1 MAKVYR
7 RKFRIPR
14 LKKPRFEGISPRAS
28 HWLLILPSLAAAVF
42 ALAFVIFLAQSVR
55 SERERN
61 TVQLDQ
67 DLLWLKQALRIQIAG
82 DQRELETLSAI
93 LAGQGLGAADY
104 IGRSLSLQQNN
115 PEVIGLEY
123 VDETGQVRWR
133 SPNSTIPGRPS
144 IAHPAIS
151 AAREQTAE
159 RDQTVLTHLIQD
171 EHGNHLLALVTPVKL
186 VYGGR
191 HDLIAWIS
199 LRTMLQQRTPW
210 WISQRYEI
218 SLLAG
223 DGLVIASRYDRR
235 QDHLEFNRIVSL
247 ELPPTGLQLSAA
259 PYPIERGWQFVLTV
273 SLATLALL
281 MILSTWALRQHVRG
295 RQKAEAQLR
304 QETAMRQAIEN
315 SLVTGIL
322 AMDSSGR
329 ILYANRAFCE
339 MIDWPVEELIDQL
352 PPKCYWPPEDMA
364 RSQAVQDAILSGQ
377 LDANGFQLRLMR
389 RNGERFDV
397 RTYVAPLVD
406 DEGQHTGWVC
416 SVYDITELQHEREAL
431 QAAHERFITVLNGLD
446 SAVSVSN
453 SQNGELLLTNA
464 HFDRAFGLPADR
476 GQCCVAPFFP
486 RRGWRPL
493 DTEWFDPYRNRWYHV
508 QSRHSIWVDGSVV
521 WLDTA
526 VDITARKD
534 AAEHERLQNEQMQQT
549 ARLVSMGEMASS
561 LAHELNQPL
570 AAINSYA
577 SGCRNLLSQAQ
588 PNLRQLDQAITKMSE
603 QAKRAG
609 QIIRGIRE
617 FVQRQAPHRHS
628 CQIGDLL
635 NTVQSLL
642 KSELQKNR
650 VKLSIELE
658 PGLPPLFADAVM
670 LEQVVFNLMR
680 NAIEAMQA
688 TPVDKRSL
696 HVRLTRDNE
705 QLRAIIADRG
715 TGIAPEQLEQLFK
728 PFYTTK
734 ATGMGMGL
742 NICRSIIEHHQGRL
756 WVEPNPGGGCR
767 FIFTVPFSE
776 EHQAHEP

>member
-1 MAKVYR
+1 MAKAYW
-7 RKFRIPR
+7 RKFRISR
-14 LKKPRFEGISPRAS
+14 LRKLQFDGISPRAS

-42 ALAFVIFLAQSVR
+42 ALAFVVFLAQSVH
-55 SERERN
+55 SERERS
-61 TVQLDQ
+61 TAQLDQ
-67 DLLWLKQALRIQIAG
+67 DLLWLKQALRIQVAS
-82 DQRELETLSAI
+82 DQRELETLSVI

-104 IGRSLSLQQNN
+104 IGRSLSLLQNN

-123 VDETGQVRWR
+123 VDETGQTRWR
-133 SPNSTIPGRPS
+133 SPDSAIPGRPS
-144 IAHPAIS
+144 TSNPVIA
-151 AAREQTAE
+151 AARRLTAQH
-159 RDQTVLTHLIQD
+159 DQTVLSGLITD
-171 EHGNHLLALVTPVKL
+171 ERGNTLFALVTPVKL
-186 VYGGR
+186 AYGGR
-191 HDLIAWIS
+191 RDLIAWIS

-218 SLLAG
+218 SLLTSDG
-223 DGLVIASRYDRR
+223 DVIASRYDRR
-235 QDHLEFNRIVSL
+235 QDHLDFSRAIGL
-247 ELPPTGLQLSAA
+247 ELPPTGLQISAA
-259 PYPIERGWQFVLTV
+259 PYPEQRGWQFALTA

-304 QETAMRQAIEN
+304 KETAMREAIEN

-322 AMDSSGR
+322 AMDSGGR

-339 MIDWPVEELIDQL
+339 MIGWPLEQLIDQS
-352 PPKCYWPPEDMA
+352 PPKCYWPPEDHV
-364 RSQAVQDAILSGQ
+364 RSQAVQDAILAGQ
-377 LDANGFQLRLMR
+377 FDANGFQLKMMR
-389 RNGERFDV
+389 HNGERFDV

-406 DEGQHTGWVC
+406 EEGQHTGWVC

-446 SAVSVSN
+446 SAVSVS
-453 SQNGELLLTNA
+453 SAQSGELLLTNA
-464 HFDRAFGLPADR
+464 YFDRSFGIPADH
-476 GQCCVAPFFP
+476 GVCCVAPFLP
-486 RRGWRPL
+486 RRDWPPL

-508 QSRHSIWVDGSVV
+508 QSRRSIWVDGSIV

-526 VDITARKD
+526 VDITVRKD

-577 SGCRNLLSQAQ
+577 SGCRNLLSQTQ

-628 CQIGDLL
+628 CLIDDLL
-635 NTVQSLL
+635 TTVQSLL
-642 KSELQKNR
+642 KSELQKHR
-650 VKLSIELE
+650 IKLSIEME
-658 PGLPPLFADAVM
+658 PNLPPLFADVVM

-680 NAIEAMQA
+680 NAIEAMQ
-688 TPVDKRSL
+688 TMPVDKRTL
-696 HVRLTRDNE
+696 HVRLSRDNE
-705 QLRAIIADRG
+705 QLRAVIADRG

-776 EHQAHEP
+776 EPQAHEP